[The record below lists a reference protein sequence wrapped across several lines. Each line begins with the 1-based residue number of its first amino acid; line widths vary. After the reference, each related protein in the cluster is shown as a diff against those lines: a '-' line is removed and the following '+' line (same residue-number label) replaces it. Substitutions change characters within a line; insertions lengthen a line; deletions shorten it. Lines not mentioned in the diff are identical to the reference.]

1 MVDPIIFGTD
11 MKSFEELL
19 LYCYVAIMLN
29 VFSIGSQW
37 LKQKSCSHCF
47 MYVHTVTG
55 SGYQ

>member
-1 MVDPIIFGTD
+1 
-11 MKSFEELL
+11 
-19 LYCYVAIMLN
+19 MLN

-55 SGYQ
+55 SGYQYAIVSECKKHVNLSRE